1 MQAVRRIHE
10 MVHDGGTVIDK
21 QALRD
26 ELARIIAADLDTR
39 ERAHRAAREGA
50 THEEARPEN
59 DKDTRALEQS
69 YLARG
74 EAARVEQLRAAL
86 AEVQAMLLRS
96 FGEKD
101 RAALGA
107 LVTLEEGGE
116 ELAIWLAPQGGGTRI
131 ASGRVQVVTPASPL
145 GRAILGKVAGDDLT
159 VAVGGRT
166 RELTILRVE

>member
-1 MQAVRRIHE
+1 M
-10 MVHDGGTVIDK
+10 IDK
-21 QALRD
+21 KALRD
-26 ELARIIAADLDTR
+26 ELARLIAADLETR

-86 AEVQAMLLRS
+86 AEVQAMPLRA
-96 FGEKD
+96 FLGEE

-107 LVTLEEGGE
+107 LVTMDEDGE
-116 ELAIWLAPQGGGTRI
+116 ELVIWLAPSGGGTRL
-131 ASGRVQVVTPASPL
+131 ADGRVQVVTPASPL
-145 GRAILGKVAGDDLT
+145 GRAILGKVAGDDLS

-166 RELTILRVE
+166 RELSVVRVD

>member
-1 MQAVRRIHE
+1 MSRRI
-10 MVHDGGTVIDK
+10 DK
-21 QALRD
+21 SALRD
-26 ELARIIAADLDTR
+26 ELARSIAADLDTR

-74 EAARVEQLRAAL
+74 EAARVEQLRTAL
-86 AEVQAMLLRS
+86 GEVQAMAVRS
-96 FGEKD
+96 FGEEE

-107 LVTLEEGGE
+107 LVTLEEEGE
-116 ELAIWLAPQGGGTRI
+116 ELLVWIAPSGGGSKL
-131 ASGRVQVVTPASPL
+131 ADGRVQVVTPASPL
-145 GRAILGKVAGDDLT
+145 GRAILGKTARDDLT

-166 RELTILRVE
+166 REMSIVRLE

>member
-1 MQAVRRIHE
+1 ML
-10 MVHDGGTVIDK
+10 DK

-74 EAARVEQLRAAL
+74 EAARVDQLRVAL
-86 AEVQAMLLRS
+86 ADVQGMPLRS
-96 FGEKD
+96 FREEE

-107 LVTLEEGGE
+107 LVTLEEDGE
-116 ELAIWLAPQGGGTRI
+116 QLVVWLAPSGGGSRL
-131 ASGRVQVVTPASPL
+131 ADGRVQVVTPASPL
-145 GRAILGKVAGDDLT
+145 GRAILGKVTGDDFS

-166 RELTILRVE
+166 RELSILRVE